1 MYIMRRQS
9 FTLIELLVVIAI
21 IAILAGML
29 LPALKKA
36 RDMAYSASCVSNKR
50 QVGTYFMSYSMDYN
64 DWTINHAYVYRTGP
78 TQNMLYYYNFLHRI
92 GYIPEKR
99 IIGYKTI
106 FKCPSMNPVNGQQP
120 VNILVNPC
128 IEPDGLYDDGNERT
142 PPVSSYVNK
151 RYDRGGNNWSFFKPT
166 SVNYQPSRI
175 FYFCDSD
182 AFNSVPFFP
191 HSRHSAMYFIDGHA
205 ELVTYKYRAAF
216 AKYSE
221 KKMAGNVQVANP
233 GVICWSG
240 IGGSNYNSYPYRVH
254 K

>member
-1 MYIMRRQS
+1 MSICTDVLCFS
-9 FTLIELLVVIAI
+9 FL
-21 IAILAGML
+21 
-29 LPALKKA
+29 
-36 RDMAYSASCVSNKR
+36 AYSTSCVSNKR
-50 QVGTYFMSYSMDYN
+50 QVGTYFMSYSMDYK
-64 DWTINHAYVYRTGP
+64 DWTINHAYVYRTGAS
-78 TQNMLYYYNFLHRI
+78 QNLVYYYNFLPKI
-92 GYIPEKR
+92 GYIAEKLV
-99 IIGYKTI
+99 IGNKTV
-106 FKCPSMNPVNGQQP
+106 FKCPSLNKVVGQQS
-120 VNILVNPC
+120 VNVLVNPC

-205 ELVTYKYRAAF
+205 ELVTYKYRASF
-216 AKYSE
+216 ARYST
-221 KKMAGNVQVANP
+221 KKMQDNVRIANP
-233 GVICWSG
+233 GILCWSG